1 MMKKV
6 LKTLGCLV
14 LLGIIVAGGLWWYS
28 QTSNPWNAKSIGD
41 ISAPLGYTRVEAP
54 KGSYTEWLRE
64 LPLKKKGSKV
74 KLYTGGNARF
84 QWLSAA
90 VIDMPMLSNAEQCA
104 DITMRIR
111 SEYLFSQ
118 GRYSEIR
125 FTDVNGKRLQY
136 QGGGSRKA
144 LVSFLRKAYGCCS
157 TFSVSRETEPRKM
170 SEVQPGDVLVY
181 PACKFEGMGH
191 ALIVIDVARK
201 GIRLRLCVLRA
212 IRQQGRRISFAT

>member
-28 QTSNPWNAKSIGD
+28 QTSNPC
-41 ISAPLGYTRVEAP
+41 
-54 KGSYTEWLRE
+54 
-64 LPLKKKGSKV
+64 
-74 KLYTGGNARF
+74 F

-104 DITMRIR
+104 DMTMRLR

-125 FTDVNGKRLQY
+125 KNE
-136 QGGGSRKA
+136 
-144 LVSFLRKAYGCCS
+144 LRHY
-157 TFSVSRETEPRKM
+157 
-170 SEVQPGDVLVY
+170 
-181 PACKFEGMGH
+181 
-191 ALIVIDVARK
+191 
-201 GIRLRLCVLRA
+201 
-212 IRQQGRRISFAT
+212 